1 MSLSFKKN
9 PVVKDWNQGMKQVAN
24 RNLRAK
30 MKRGELDDLLSGKSN
45 RYRRVYE
52 SWDISDYAFRSD
64 LQDAAQPWTLVWV
77 YERIHLLD
85 DLLLWPKKPVNA
97 KPVYEW
103 VQREVPVRKTF
114 YDVPPHS
121 PLRHTDGR
129 APFAADLYDW
139 RKIFFQK

>member
-1 MSLSFKKN
+1 MSRSFKKN

-64 LQDAAQPWTLVWV
+64 LQDAAQP
-77 YERIHLLD
+77 
-85 DLLLWPKKPVNA
+85 
-97 KPVYEW
+97 
-103 VQREVPVRKTF
+103 
-114 YDVPPHS
+114 
-121 PLRHTDGR
+121 
-129 APFAADLYDW
+129 
-139 RKIFFQK
+139 